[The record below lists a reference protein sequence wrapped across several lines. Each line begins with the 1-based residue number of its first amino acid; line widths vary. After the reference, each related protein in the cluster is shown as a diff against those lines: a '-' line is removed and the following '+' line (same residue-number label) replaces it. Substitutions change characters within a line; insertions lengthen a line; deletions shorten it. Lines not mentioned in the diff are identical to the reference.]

1 MSRSPPRTRRT
12 RPTPTPSN
20 SLILLLPSLLF
31 SPALL
36 PLFEVHFASYGQVV
50 SWTPIEG
57 LGRVLIVYSEVEGAT
72 TAKEEM
78 DGFVWEDE
86 AGGRAST
93 SSSTLDPT
101 PQPLRAFF
109 GPTIPLPIPTSL
121 SSALLAVPTT
131 GKNFLISPPGS
142 PPVGWEQIEED
153 APNRQIWHE
162 EDETEPVDLGQTFSE
177 KWADEL
183 VKALRYLSVDS
194 GDGEPFEDGS
204 EREGNGNAGFSSKT
218 QVILPPSTDSPR
230 PAVVVST
237 PPVSS
242 PPSQSGAPPPGAT
255 RISSVKATIESML
268 VKKRSFGDLRNQ
280 ASSSPS
286 PSISIPAT
294 PGGTRLGDIGGGSR
308 ITSTAR
314 PPLASEL

>member
-1 MSRSPPRTRRT
+1 MSRSPARTRRAKPSPT
-12 RPTPTPSN
+12 RTN
-20 SLILLLPSLLF
+20 SLILVLPPLLF

-36 PLFEVHFASYGQVV
+36 PLFELHFASYGSVV
-50 SWTPIEG
+50 SWTPLER
-57 LGRVLIVYSEVEGAT
+57 LGRVLVVYDDVPSASN
-72 TAKEEM
+72 AKEEM

-86 AGGRAST
+86 DPGRAS
-93 SSSTLDPT
+93 SSTSTLDMS

-121 SSALLAVPTT
+121 SSALLAVPAT

-153 APNRQIWHE
+153 APNKQVWHE
-162 EDETEPVDLGQTFSE
+162 ADETEPVDLGQTFSE

-183 VKALRYLSVDS
+183 VRALRFLSVDS
-194 GDGEPFEDGS
+194 GDGQGDGLAEV
-204 EREGNGNAGFSSKT
+204 EREGDRPSANGYCLKT

-242 PPSQSGAPPPGAT
+242 PPSHTGTPPPGAT
-255 RISSVKATIESML
+255 KISSVKATIESML
-268 VKKRSFGDLRNQ
+268 VRKRSSSDLRNQ
-280 ASSSPS
+280 ASPS
-286 PSISIPAT
+286 RSIPST
-294 PGGTRLGDIGGGSR
+294 PGGLGTLLGGGEGTR
-308 ITSTAR
+308 ITPTAR
-314 PPLASEL
+314 PPLASDL